1 MFYPQIGIFVGQPQS
16 TLPFPGIVDP
26 LETSFEIVDNI
37 YGESSAQLSG
47 IQTPGQ
53 QNYSRSLNV
62 TETFQLVDSN
72 DISMDFQLR
81 AESGERHVDD
91 PEVFQATHPSGIF
104 ETRQFKPEMDLQ
116 NSVEPDFYPHEI
128 KLEDHH
134 LN

>member
-1 MFYPQIGIFVGQPQS
+1 MMTLSRPRLKYDVIPTSVK
-16 TLPFPGIVDP
+16 LPFPGIADP

-37 YGESSAQLSG
+37 FEESSAQLSG
-47 IQTPGQ
+47 IQT
-53 QNYSRSLNV
+53 YSRSLNV
-62 TETFQLVDSN
+62 TDTFQLVDSN
-72 DISMDFQLR
+72 DISMDFQVR
-81 AESGERHVDD
+81 AESSGTHVDD

-116 NSVEPDFYPHEI
+116 NSVEPDFYPYEI